1 MIRLIRSDFYR
12 LLKTKITYISLGIV
26 FLLPIIMAALYA
38 GLIAL
43 LADGDEEAASA
54 LGMMINA
61 RSLINTTF
69 SLTNNF
75 GIVLPVFSVIIIMSD
90 ISNGTIRN
98 KIMIGYKRQEI
109 FASHFITT
117 FIYCLVT
124 MGIYAGMTMLWSSV
138 ILQTTD
144 LTSSEMIS
152 YLYFYVLGF
161 LSLAVIV
168 GIGCCLSLATLNSA
182 GSIIITLVITIILGF
197 VSSLLSGFDFPEVTE
212 HILRFIPYVVISTI
226 SYKEITVV
234 MFLEGLGGVL
244 LFAGLLYGLGTYI
257 FIKRD
262 LK

>member
-1 MIRLIRSDFYR
+1 MIRLIKSDFYR
-12 LLKTKITYISLGIV
+12 LIKTKVTYISLAIAFV
-26 FLLPIIMAALYA
+26 LPLIMAGLYA

-43 LADGDEEAASA
+43 ITEGDEEAASIFGE
-54 LGMMINA
+54 LINA
-61 RSLINTTF
+61 RTLINSTF

-98 KIMIGYKRQEI
+98 KIMIGFKRHEI

-124 MGIYAGMTMLWSSV
+124 MGVYAGMTILWSNV
-138 ILQTTD
+138 ILQTKD
-144 LTSSEMIS
+144 LTSAEVIS
-152 YLYFYVLGF
+152 YLYFFILGF

-197 VSSLLSGFDFPEVTE
+197 VASLLSSFDFPEVTE
-212 HILRFIPYVVISTI
+212 HILRFIPYVVISMA
-226 SYKEITVV
+226 SYKEITLI
-234 MFLEGLGGVL
+234 MFLEALGGIL
-244 LFAGLLYGLGTYI
+244 IFSGLLYGLGTYI
-257 FIKRD
+257 FIRRD

>member
-12 LLKTKITYISLGIV
+12 LLKTKITYISLAIAFV
-26 FLLPIIMAALYA
+26 LPVIMAGLYA

-43 LADGDEEAASA
+43 LTEGDEEAAEM
-54 LGMMINA
+54 LGLMINA
-61 RSLINTTF
+61 RTLINTTF

-98 KIMIGYKRQEI
+98 KIMIGYKRHEI

-117 FIYCLVT
+117 FVYCLVT
-124 MGIYAGMTMLWSSV
+124 MGVYAGMTLLWSNV
-138 ILQTTD
+138 ILNTTD
-144 LTSSEMIS
+144 LTSSEVVS
-152 YLYFYVLGF
+152 YIYFYVLGF

-197 VSSLLSGFDFPEVTE
+197 VASILSGFDFPEVTE
-212 HILRFIPYVVISTI
+212 HILRFIPYVVISI
-226 SYKEITVV
+226 VSYKEITLV
-234 MFLEGLGGVL
+234 MFLEGLGGIL
-244 LFAGLLYGLGTYI
+244 IFAGLLYGLGTYI
-257 FIKRD
+257 FIRRD